1 MKGAAVLLTV
11 LGLLLGSARATDVR
25 LQVSDPALQTAV
37 QQALSAL
44 STAGSSYTL
53 VNAPDTLF
61 VLGGSAP
68 FGPDVASRS
77 FAGPPPRV
85 EFNPQGPIPLADA
98 VQAELR
104 RLLKLPPLAASVPA
118 TGASTVGTSGAGTP
132 AEGTATAAGSSAG
145 TPVTGSSTDGASTAG
160 ASARGTASTGTSASG
175 ASTAGSPTPG
185 TSTAAT
191 STPPVK
197 AGPADLNGDG
207 TVDPADLAIFM
218 ANLGKTGK
226 NLPGDLNGDG
236 RVDDR
241 DLQLFVKAY
250 QLP

>member
-1 MKGAAVLLTV
+1 MRAFPAFLAA
-11 LGLLLGSARATDVR
+11 LGLWLGSAQATDVR
-25 LQVSDPALQTAV
+25 VQVSDPALQSAV
-37 QQALSAL
+37 QQALAGL
-44 STAGSSYTL
+44 SVGGASYSW

-61 VLGGSAP
+61 VLGGTAP
-68 FGPDVASRS
+68 FSPDVASRS

-85 EFNPQGPIPLADA
+85 EFNPAGPIPLEEA

-104 RLLKLPPLAASVPA
+104 RLLKLPPLP
-118 TGASTVGTSGAGTP
+118 VGSPSAGN
-132 AEGTATAAGSSAG
+132 SSAG
-145 TPVTGSSTDGASTAG
+145 TSTPGTPVSGTSSAGTSTSGTSAAGTSAAGTSTAG
-160 ASARGTASTGTSASG
+160 TSA
-175 ASTAGSPTPG
+175 P
-185 TSTAAT
+185 TAAT

-207 TVDPADLAIFM
+207 VVDTADLAIFM
-218 ANLGKTGK
+218 ANLAKVGQ

-241 DLQLFVKAY
+241 DLQLFIKAY